1 MIPYIYLIRI
11 AKMRMTMYLVN
22 CNAYSLN
29 LYFQIKFLN
38 VECSANAKSVIKCS
52 LKKDSLSAKQQRYL
66 NAKKRKYNYAKKKKR
81 KKKDMQLKRDMR
93 IKKNLQNSIKKC

>member
-38 VECSANAKSVIKCS
+38 VQCSANAKSAIKCS
-52 LKKDSLSAKQQRYL
+52 LKKDLLSAKQQRYL
-66 NAKKRKYNYAKKKKR
+66 NAKKRKYNYAKK
-81 KKKDMQLKRDMR
+81 
-93 IKKNLQNSIKKC
+93 IKK